1 MARRMP
7 KKNPLLRLWLSVADA
22 ARGLLAPEA
31 PRWQTATVRVVA
43 RAPVRGKGR
52 RY

>member
-22 ARGLLAPEA
+22 ARGLMEPET
-31 PRWQTATVRVVA
+31 PRWHMATVRAVA
-43 RAPVRGKGR
+43 RAPASGKRRGR
-52 RY
+52 